1 MEGARAPSP
10 QEELEL
16 SILEGQ
22 REEETPLNTVHIQ
35 PCSAEN
41 PRPAQ
46 ANKESPWSPC
56 NRTVVGKLTYI
67 DEDENEIPELSS
79 NKTFFIMLKIPEEC
93 VNEEGLHHLLTK
105 RLTDMYRESPSL
117 SRYFTSAEIMDFSVE
132 NATVTYHLQFGVP
145 AEDDGFM
152 DYMMSEELVLGII
165 RQNFHDKNVSSC
177 ESLGLDP
184 ESLLLYE

>member
-10 QEELEL
+10 REELEL
-16 SILEGQ
+16 SMLEGQ
-22 REEETPLNTVHIQ
+22 REEEVPLNLQIQ

-41 PRPAQ
+41 PSPAQ
-46 ANKESPWSPC
+46 
-56 NRTVVGKLTYI
+56 
-67 DEDENEIPELSS
+67 
-79 NKTFFIMLKIPEEC
+79 
-93 VNEEGLHHLLTK
+93 
-105 RLTDMYRESPSL
+105 LTDMYRESPSL
-117 SRYFTSAEIMDFSVE
+117 SRYFTSAEIVDFSVE

-152 DYMMSEELVLGII
+152 NYMMSKELVLGIM

-184 ESLLLYE
+184 ESLLLYACDQSSEKAL